1 MRILAMA
8 VAMGGTQYL
17 LAVNG
22 MWTIAG
28 LGGGSAGLAIGLLLA
43 TASKTG
49 RDPGSRVQLDRQLL
63 LALSGYI
70 ALVLITLL
78 IRTPAIYDQLDY
90 LTIRIYFPELTTR
103 LGYSTSAGY
112 GRQIDPLRHAGSI
125 LAYSSLFTYWLYR
138 RSGLLKYRSGRT
150 IIADTV
156 RRMAQS
162 SFGILMLV
170 SMAIIMSH
178 SGMTESMA
186 NGIAAGVGRLFPLA
200 SPFIGALGAFMTGS
214 NTNSNV
220 VFAQL
225 QLRTAQ
231 VLGMSVPIILAAQ
244 TTGGAL
250 GSVIAP
256 AKIIVGTVTAGLKG
270 KEGEVMRRMAGYTI
284 LLVALF
290 GLLAWLILAGLPG
303 LE

>member
-1 MRILAMA
+1 
-8 VAMGGTQYL
+8 
-17 LAVNG
+17 
-22 MWTIAG
+22 
-28 LGGGSAGLAIGLLLA
+28 
-43 TASKTG
+43 
-49 RDPGSRVQLDRQLL
+49 
-63 LALSGYI
+63 
-70 ALVLITLL
+70 
-78 IRTPAIYDQLDY
+78 
-90 LTIRIYFPELTTR
+90 
-103 LGYSTSAGY
+103 
-112 GRQIDPLRHAGSI
+112 
-125 LAYSSLFTYWLYR
+125 
-138 RSGLLKYRSGRT
+138 
-150 IIADTV
+150 
-156 RRMAQS
+156 
-162 SFGILMLV
+162 
-170 SMAIIMSH
+170 
-178 SGMTESMA
+178 
-186 NGIAAGVGRLFPLA
+186 
-200 SPFIGALGAFMTGS
+200 MTGS